1 MRNPALKRLS
11 TQLLDISIDAM
22 EHTWNIYALRTVRFA
37 LTTTYTMVGL
47 ADSRDSAVVA
57 YEIPALQALE
67 ILLLVTLGD
76 IPRIYGIIIMAEN
89 CRDVDTVRAWHTIS
103 TGRARNGRVVFHKI
117 RHLLEERN
125 LLFGKRL
132 EMAESLHVL
141 YQRIHRRHTAQHSE
155 NARVRAAETEC
166 P

>member
-1 MRNPALKRLS
+1 
-11 TQLLDISIDAM
+11 M

-57 YEIPALQALE
+57 YEISALQALE

-76 IPRIYGIIIMAEN
+76 IPRIVGMSI
-89 CRDVDTVRAWHTIS
+89 
-103 TGRARNGRVVFHKI
+103 
-117 RHLLEERN
+117 
-125 LLFGKRL
+125 
-132 EMAESLHVL
+132 
-141 YQRIHRRHTAQHSE
+141 
-155 NARVRAAETEC
+155 

>member
-57 YEIPALQALE
+57 YEICPTSATIIFVLHVVGNVSFVKT
-67 ILLLVTLGD
+67 LVVVME
-76 IPRIYGIIIMAEN
+76 Y
-89 CRDVDTVRAWHTIS
+89 CRDVDAVWTWHAIVTFIARNAVQARNMVGDVFQESHVVIVERDQWTVRAK
-103 TGRARNGRVVFHKI
+103 VVLQMFHQC
-117 RHLLEERN
+117 H
-125 LLFGKRL
+125 
-132 EMAESLHVL
+132 
-141 YQRIHRRHTAQHSE
+141 
-155 NARVRAAETEC
+155 AA
-166 P
+166 

>member
-1 MRNPALKRLS
+1 MRNPLERLS
-11 TQLLDISIDAM
+11 TQLLDISIYAM

-57 YEIPALQALE
+57 YEVSALQALE

-76 IPRIYGIIIMAEN
+76 IPRIYGIIVVAEN
-89 CRDVDTVRAWHTIS
+89 RRDVDTVRAWHTIS
-103 TGRARNGRVVFHKI
+103 TGRARNGRVVLHKI
-117 RHLLEERN
+117 RHLLKERN

-141 YQRIHRRHTAQHSE
+141 YQRIHRRHTAQHGE